1 MIAITQD
8 RMTVALALV
17 IPTVGLAYSTAGAF
31 LGFDRS
37 AAAWMMALGVLVVAA
52 TIAAN
57 TIRRPHPLLV
67 TRRIPENLGRPLTT
81 PSYVVDVS
89 RPSTPRS
96 WRTVLLAPFELLV
109 VAWSVPVV
117 ILLIA
122 APIGLAV
129 AAFLWLGRLMVRLS

>member
-8 RMTVALALV
+8 SATVALALV
-17 IPTVGLAYSTAGAF
+17 IPTVGLAYSIAGAF

-37 AAAWMMALGVLVVAA
+37 AAAWVMALGVLVVTA
-52 TIAAN
+52 TVAAN

-67 TRRIPENLGRPLTT
+67 TRRIPENLGRPVTT
-81 PSYVVDVS
+81 PSSVVDVS
-89 RPSTPRS
+89 RPSTPWS
-96 WRTVLLAPFELLV
+96 WRAVLRAPLELLV

-122 APIGLAV
+122 APIGLAI
-129 AAFLWLGRLMVRLS
+129 AALLWLGRLMVQL

>member
-1 MIAITQD
+1 MIAITRD

-37 AAAWMMALGVLVVAA
+37 AAAWVMAFGVLVVTA
-52 TIAAN
+52 TVAAN
-57 TIRRPHPLLV
+57 TIRRPHPVLV
-67 TRRIPENLGRPLTT
+67 TRRIPENLGRPVTT

-89 RPSTPRS
+89 RPSTPLS
-96 WRTVLLAPFELLV
+96 WRAVLLAPFELLV

-122 APIGLAV
+122 APIGLAIAV
-129 AAFLWLGRLMVRLS
+129 FLWLGRLMVRL